1 MWALSSSK
9 EPWWS
14 RRFIPTLRPLA
25 ELDLERVLV
34 AHGEPVLRQGARALA
49 KALDAPAWRR

>member
-1 MWALSSSK
+1 M
-9 EPWWS
+9 
-14 RRFIPTLRPLA
+14 PTLRPLA

-34 AHGEPVLRQGARALA
+34 THGEPVLRAGARALA